1 MKKIMTLMLCLLML
15 ASLAAC
21 GSKEPAPAPEVKTEV
36 AAVAV
41 EEVQAA

>member
-21 GSKEPAPAPEVKTEV
+21 GSKEPAPRA
-36 AAVAV
+36 
-41 EEVQAA
+41 